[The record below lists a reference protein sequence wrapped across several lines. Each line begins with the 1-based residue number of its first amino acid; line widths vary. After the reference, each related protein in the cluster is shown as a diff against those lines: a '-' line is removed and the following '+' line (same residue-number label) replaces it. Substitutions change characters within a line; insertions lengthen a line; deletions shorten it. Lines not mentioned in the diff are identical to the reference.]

1 MRDFRPAQIV
11 DVFDAVQSLIREC
24 SRGEGLIPVKVMI
37 FFTDFIRTALSE
49 VFLGLMSFIAPFK
62 LALLLNSCFQI
73 SFIAR
78 SLVIAISIIIVVFA
92 IFNVSVF
99 SLSCHKS
106 YLPSFSVFLAFTVSF
121 FPGPVYR
128 MPAHYLAELF
138 ICFLIFCY
146 QS

>member
-1 MRDFRPAQIV
+1 MRGFRPAQIV
-11 DVFDAVQSLIREC
+11 DVFDAVQSLIMEC
-24 SRGEGLIPVKVMI
+24 SIGEGLIPVKVMTC
-37 FFTDFIRTALSE
+37 FTDFIRTAYTE
-49 VFLGLMSFIAPFK
+49 AFLGLLAFNAPFT
-62 LALLLNSCFQI
+62 LVLLLDSCLQI

-78 SLVIAISIIIVVFA
+78 CLVIAIAIIIEVFA

-99 SLSCHKS
+99 SPSCHKS

-121 FPGPVYR
+121 FPGPTYR
-128 MPAHYLAELF
+128 ISVHYLAELF